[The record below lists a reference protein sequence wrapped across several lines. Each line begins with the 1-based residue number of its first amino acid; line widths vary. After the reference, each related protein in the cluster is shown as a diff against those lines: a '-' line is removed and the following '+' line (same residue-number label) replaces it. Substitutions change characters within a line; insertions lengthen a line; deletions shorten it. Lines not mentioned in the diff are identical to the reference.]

1 MTKPT
6 VYLDTTIISAYW
18 YDGADVVGLARRV
31 KTRDWWA
38 DESPHFSLWVSNVD
52 ENELAAGE
60 FRRQLEC
67 LRFVRRL
74 RYLPI
79 TKESRDLAAT
89 LMESGVVPE
98 NKPADALQVALS
110 TANDVDYLLSW
121 NYAHLANLDVQKRLE
136 AICGRLA
143 LRAPVLVSPETI
155 TRATL
160 GQVIRRK

>member
-1 MTKPT
+1 MKKPT

-31 KTRDWWA
+31 KTRDWWES
-38 DESPHFSLWVSNVD
+38 ESPQFALWVSNVD

-60 FRRQLEC
+60 FRRQIDC

-79 TKESRDLAAT
+79 TQESRDLAAAFI
-89 LMESGVVPE
+89 ESAVVPP

-110 TANDVDYLLSW
+110 TTNEIDYLLSW
-121 NYAHLANLDVQKRLE
+121 NYAHLANPDVQKRLE
-136 AICGRLA
+136 AICEKLA
-143 LRAPVLVSPETI
+143 MRAPALVSPETI
-155 TRATL
+155 PRATL